1 MTPCRALLAA
11 LSAVAL
17 VAGVV
22 AIQRALDA
30 GPVYSV
36 DQVRVGLV
44 NNPRAWLGRTIR
56 VRGIVPSYYCPGP
69 ISLSCPP
76 APSTTLHSVAR
87 ASDRSLPLFFG
98 SAEGEASLFQSEPIL
113 RSLLPG
119 PQHLLRGRAAV
130 YRVRLQALAGDVCG
144 YWPCYVT
151 VLIDAAPDP
160 LLRPLPPIQ
169 PVTDPPSAA
178 MATAAR

>member
-1 MTPCRALLAA
+1 MTPCRALLAILLA
-11 LSAVAL
+11 AAL

-22 AIQRALDA
+22 AIQRALDV

-44 NNPRAWLGRTIR
+44 SNPRAWLGRTLQ

-69 ISLSCPP
+69 ISVSCPST
-76 APSTTLHSVAR
+76 PSTTLHSVAR
-87 ASDRSLPLFFG
+87 ASERSLPLFFD
-98 SAEGEASLFQSEPIL
+98 SADAGTSLLQGEPIL

-130 YRVRLQALAGDVCG
+130 YRVRLQAPAGDVCG
-144 YWPCYVT
+144 YWPCYVA

-169 PVTDPPSAA
+169 PVTDPHRP
-178 MATAAR
+178 